1 MMTDKDIKKEQTHI
15 EVDLFDFINF
25 AKTKIFYIL
34 FFTSIFAVGSVVY
47 SLFLPNKY
55 TSSAKFEVVQ
65 KADQNSLSSSLG
77 QVSGLISGIGLP
89 SPASD
94 RSSLIIGIVQSRD
107 FFKLLNEKNNLIP
120 SIMAAE
126 NFDFSNK
133 TIIYNKKKY
142 DATSGL
148 WIRKP
153 PAGRSVIPTY
163 LEAYLDYRKIVNIS
177 KNKKNGFITISVE
190 HVSPIFAKDLIDII
204 WNDVNKVIRDNDMK
218 ESTEALDYLNTELKM
233 TTQSDIRQ
241 SINNLISLK
250 LETQMLT
257 KIKKDYALDPI
268 DYPYIPE
275 IKSSPRR
282 SIICIIGTLIGF
294 ISALVFLVIH
304 YIYRKI

>member
-1 MMTDKDIKKEQTHI
+1 MDKYNKKEQTYI
-15 EVDLFDFINF
+15 ELDLIEFINF
-25 AKTKIFYIL
+25 TKTRLFYVFLI
-34 FFTSIFAVGSVVY
+34 TSIFAIGSVIY
-47 SLFLPNKY
+47 SLSLPNKY

-89 SPASD
+89 SPTSD
-94 RSSLIIGIVQSRD
+94 RSSLIIGIVQSRE
-107 FFKLLNEKNNLIP
+107 FFRLINSENNLIP
-120 SIMAAE
+120 SIMAAQ

-133 TIIYNKKKY
+133 TIIYNEKKY
-142 DATSGL
+142 DPILNL
-148 WIRKP
+148 WTRKP
-153 PAGRSVIPTY
+153 PAGRSVTPTY

-177 KNKKNGFITISVE
+177 QNKKDGFITISVE
-190 HVSPIFAKDLIDII
+190 HVSPIFAKGLVDII
-204 WNDVNKVIRDNDMK
+204 WNDLNKVIRDNDMK
-218 ESTEALDYLNTELKM
+218 ESTEALDYLNNELIM

-241 SINNLISLK
+241 SINSLISLK

-282 SIICIIGTLIGF
+282 SIICIIGTIIGLIVS
-294 ISALVFLVIH
+294 IAILVIQ
-304 YIYRKI
+304 YMYRKI